1 MWDHWLTRPTASAPF
16 FHHSVVTQTSGMGC
30 YTGNADH
37 TFERQGWAL
46 PFPALPLPPGRC
58 ISLRLCLPS
67 TTPLLER
74 PASHEE
80 AP

>member
-16 FHHSVVTQTSGMGC
+16 FHHSVVTQTSGMGR
-30 YTGNADH
+30 YTDNADRSL
-37 TFERQGWAL
+37 ERPGCGL
-46 PFPALPLPPGRC
+46 PFPALPLPPGRH

-74 PASHEE
+74 PARHEE
-80 AP
+80 AS